1 MKKFY
6 LFLSALI
13 AFTLSASASIKY
25 LYQQNFEG
33 ITDAS
38 QTDFCSPTGG
48 NGWFSIISDNAGTS
62 LVFTPS
68 GNDRSCNIFWGQDVV
83 KAAKAST
90 YNVSF
95 GFNAKK
101 WGNNHQTTEYT
112 VISTADRTTVGTSA
126 KNAYNGNYR
135 AKSNDWLFDLTQL
148 DSKNGGKDAA
158 SAEGIQNFAVNGDS
172 ANIVSLTAGT
182 FYTVNLT
189 IDTIART
196 VEYEVLKGNDEV
208 KSGRGVYQVPEGV
221 DINASGI
228 YFLGAR
234 YNPSQLFD
242 DILVSTKIDEDY
254 ANVPTVTL
262 MGINN
267 KQRVYNIS
275 FLEGETL
282 HLSYNGDETTAE
294 YGDCDG
300 TYVWSNNPD
309 YNPDNEDAVTDECS
323 NGELVAWTTY
333 NEAVSDKVS
342 TQIDNSIIQL
352 PAATAS
358 ISQVSPGYS
367 KTYTLTANNDDVA
380 MKPKMFISYTFTPAD
395 GGEVI
400 EKEDL
405 SSGATV
411 TLPTKGTLELTTSAF
426 GYGSTTTSL
435 VNDIE
440 YNQTGEYNFATLT
453 DAKIV
458 AAGFSADGNA
468 ADKWS
473 DYGRIYSYDK
483 NNFTMKENAET
494 GKVDTVYTKLVYN
507 EIPKF
512 TKKSSEWTDSVI
524 IDRLAFTA
532 KPAVNIH
539 IYKNLGLITE
549 GRKGDDMSGNWIT
562 NSYVKVNGLTDND
575 FVVYSST
582 GNYGEGSLH
591 PYVNSLDEFLPQ
603 DKGNVTT
610 VLKGSE
616 PFPILRMS
624 DCLTNV
630 RILRP
635 VGTVDG
641 ISNVSTSENDVN
653 APVYNLAGVRVSGKN
668 LPAGVYVKNGKKFI
682 VNK

>member
-38 QTDFCSPTGG
+38 QTDFYSPTGG
-48 NGWFSIISDNAGTS
+48 YGWFSIISDNAGKS

-95 GFNAKK
+95 GFKAQK
-101 WGNNHQTTEYT
+101 WGNNHQTSEYT
-112 VISTADRTTVGTSA
+112 VISTADRATVGTST
-126 KNAYNGNYR
+126 KNAYNGSYR

-148 DSKNGGKDAA
+148 DSKNGGNDV
-158 SAEGIQNFAVNGDS
+158 SADGGGSQIFAVNGDS
-172 ANIVSLTAGT
+172 TNTVSLTAGI

-196 VEYEVLKGNDEV
+196 VEYEVWQHKD
-208 KSGRGVYQVPEGV
+208 SITSAVYQVPEGV

-242 DILVSTKIDEDY
+242 DILVSTKSDEDY

-262 MGINN
+262 NGINN
-267 KQRVYNIS
+267 KQRVYKIS
-275 FLEGETL
+275 FLNGETL
-282 HLSYNGDETTAE
+282 HLSYNGEETTAE

-309 YNPDNEDAVTDECS
+309 YDPDNEDAVTDECS

-352 PAATAS
+352 PAVTAS
-358 ISQVSPGYS
+358 ISKVSTGYS
-367 KTYTLTANNDDVA
+367 KTYTLTANNDNVA
-380 MKPKMFISYTFTPAD
+380 LKPKMFISYTFTPAD

-411 TLPTKGTLELTTSAF
+411 TLPTKGTLELTASAF

-440 YNQTGEYNFATLT
+440 YNQTGEYNLTTLT
-453 DAKIV
+453 DDQIV

-468 ADKWS
+468 ANNWS
-473 DYGRIYSYDK
+473 DGRIYSYDK

-494 GKVDTVYTKLVYN
+494 GKVDTVYTQFVYN
-507 EIPKF
+507 EIPMF

-524 IDRLAFTA
+524 IDKLVFTA

-539 IYKNLGLITE
+539 FYKNLGLITE

-575 FVVYSST
+575 FVIYSSM
-582 GNYGEGSLH
+582 GDYGKKSLH

-603 DKGNVTT
+603 DKSDVTT

-616 PFPILRMS
+616 PFPLYRYS
-624 DCLTNV
+624 VCLTNV